1 MKNLVFAIAAIVAVI
16 SVGAQAQQMCEA
28 TGAKAKSYQT
38 VKVINPQ
45 LSFDAK
51 AVSAS
56 APVHWAG
63 AVTLK
68 TAGQVDMSVSHITGE
83 AVYSVERIVRHSIA
97 ANECVLGNQTPG
109 LPDRVSCAI
118 ALPGKVITVGLTGAG
133 NIVDGIIVDVLVGI
147 PSSLMKATSD
157 LLTQTAASLNSVH
170 GLLGV
175 PLIILS
181 GVLTGAGEVLQMVAY
196 VVQTAVKVTVNTAVA
211 VVCAPFKAV
220 GQLLNGRPDQA
231 LYSVTFGL
239 VEAVFTTVIGSLP
252 KLPISPCNGV
262 GRDKGCLR

>member
-1 MKNLVFAIAAIVAVI
+1 MKNLVFAIVAMVAAI
-16 SVGAQAQQMCEA
+16 SVKAHAQQMCEA
-28 TGAKAKSYQT
+28 TGAKAKSYKT
-38 VKVINPQ
+38 VKIIDAT
-45 LSFDAK
+45 LSYDAK
-51 AVSAS
+51 AVSNS
-56 APVHWAG
+56 APVQWAG

-68 TAGQVDMSVSHITGE
+68 TAGQVDMSVSHISGE

-109 LPDRVSCAI
+109 LPERVSCAI

-147 PSSLMKATSD
+147 PSNIMKATAD
-157 LLTQTAASLNSVH
+157 LLAQTGASLNSVH

-175 PLIILS
+175 PMVVLS
-181 GVLTGAGEVLQMVAY
+181 GILTDAGAVLQMVAY
-196 VVQTAVKVTVNTAVA
+196 IVQTAVKLTVNTAVA
-211 VVCAPFKAV
+211 VVCAPFKAM

-231 LYSVTFGL
+231 LYSATFGL

-252 KLPISPCNGV
+252 PLPTSPCNGV
-262 GRDKGCLR
+262 GRDKGCLK